1 MRKAGFIFSL
11 DAFVAF
17 TLTMVTVGM
26 LIFII
31 GTPKPFY
38 PSLEQAHE
46 LAHDT
51 LSVLATSSDRPADPL
66 QPTYLEQIMKN
77 PGTAKAI
84 MFKVAGGSDTYPG
97 RIPKGFGYRLET
109 YDFNSGS
116 WNEPP
121 IYDSGLDCQSSLAYA
136 PFTYFSDRCGKN
148 FTKLSASA
156 TTFASIYTD
165 PPVPGESPYCY
176 LSCFGYENQ
185 YANSTHCDTVP
196 CNVSIWN
203 FQTGNNSIQLIRL
216 VVYT

>member
-38 PSLEQAHE
+38 PSLEQAHQ

-51 LSVLATSSDRPADPL
+51 LSVLAISTDTPAAPGSL
-66 QPTYLEQIMKN
+66 TYLEQIMKDN
-77 PGTAKAI
+77 SDAKRI
-84 MFKVAGGSDTYPG
+84 MFKVAGGSGAYPG
-97 RIPKGFGYRLET
+97 TIPKGFGYRLET
-109 YDFNSGS
+109 YNFLTGS
-116 WNEPP
+116 WNAPL
-121 IYDSGLDCQSSLAYA
+121 YDSGLDCPSALKYA

-148 FTKLSASA
+148 FTKLQASA
-156 TTFASIYTD
+156 AAFASIYTD
-165 PPVPGESPYCY
+165 PPRPGESPYCY
-176 LSCFGYENQ
+176 LSCFGYPRDRNDPAQ
-185 YANSTHCDTVP
+185 TCDAVP
-196 CNVSIWN
+196 CNVSKWN
-203 FQTGNNSIQLIRL
+203 FQQGNNSIQLIRL